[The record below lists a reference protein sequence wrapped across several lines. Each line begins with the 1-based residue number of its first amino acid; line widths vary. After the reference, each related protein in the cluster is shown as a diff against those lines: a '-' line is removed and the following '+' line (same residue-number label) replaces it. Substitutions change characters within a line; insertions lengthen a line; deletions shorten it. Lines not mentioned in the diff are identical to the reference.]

1 MTKLTV
7 ISLGAGVQS
16 TTMALMAAHGEIG
29 PMPDAAIFADTQGE
43 PEAVYKHLAW
53 LKTVLPFPV
62 HEVTGGNLWKSAS
75 TVRRTRD
82 GQRSYI
88 KTAIPVF
95 MVDGLRKG
103 RGKRHCTQDFKIRPV
118 NRKIRELAGLRAVR
132 KKDGVIADVW
142 IGISAD
148 EALRAKANI
157 LPYLRSRW
165 PLLEL
170 DMDRFDCLDWMAS
183 HGYPVPP
190 RSACTFCPFHG
201 DNEWLALTPDEF
213 AGAAA
218 METELQAAY
227 ASTTELSSVPFFHKK
242 RLPLSE
248 VNLVATPETRKA
260 RQLNMFNNECEG
272 MCGV

>member
-1 MTKLTV
+1 MTLNI

-29 PMPDAAIFADTQGE
+29 PMPDAAIFADTQAE
-43 PEAVYKHLAW
+43 PKAVYEHLAW

-62 HEVTGGNLWKSAS
+62 YEVTAGNLWKSAS

-95 MVDGLRKG
+95 MVDGLRRG
-103 RGKRHCTQDFKIRPV
+103 RGQRHCTLDFKIKPV
-118 NRKIRELAGLRAVR
+118 NRKVRELAGLRRVL
-132 KKDGVIADVW
+132 KKHGTIADVW

-148 EALRAKANI
+148 EAARAKPNT
-157 LPYLRSRW
+157 LTYLRSRW
-165 PLLEL
+165 PLLDL
-170 DMDRFDCLDWMAS
+170 GMDRFDCLDWMAAK
-183 HGYPVPP
+183 GYPTPP

-201 DNEWLALTPDEF
+201 DNEWLALAPEEF
-213 AGAAA
+213 ADAAVK
-218 METELQAAY
+218 ERELQAVY
-227 ASTTELSSVPFFHKK
+227 DGMTELSSVPFFHES
-242 RLPLSE
+242 RIPLSD
-248 VNLVATPETRKA
+248 VNLVAAPETRKA
-260 RQLNMFNNECEG
+260 RQLNMFNNDCIG